1 MTPETLAALLAMAGV
16 SYACRAGGFLMMRF
30 VSLNSRRVRAWLN
43 GIPIAIMGSILAPT
57 LVKGGPAEWL
67 GFAVAVIAMKA
78 TGSDLAAAAAGV
90 AVVALVRGFL
100 A

>member
-1 MTPETLAALLAMAGV
+1 MTPEILLALLAMAGV

-30 VSLNSRRVRAWLN
+30 VSLSSRRVRAWLN

-57 LVKGGPAEWL
+57 LAKGGPAEWL
-67 GFAVAVIAMKA
+67 GFAVAAIAMKA
-78 TGSDLAAAAAGV
+78 TGSDLVAVAAAVFAV
-90 AVVALVRGFL
+90 AVTRAL